1 LFPLLL
7 EGKQSNSFIG
17 ITCGFVIGFAVIN
30 GLETIIEMVTDY
42 FENSYDKK
50 KNNIPNIITDDNI
63 ETENNV
69 FNPIHD
75 LHINPKHIY
84 TRVTSD
90 TGEELDP
97 ISFDLGYD
105 KNIVVDIDMTHAENA
120 ISNPSHRSHILSH
133 FDEIK
138 SMIKG
143 METKSYNLLLQE
155 LNATETE
162 KIAEEIDESIHS
174 LQYKIDHCRRLL
186 QGSEYTEALV
196 NSNNNNIVDKK
207 TTWVTEDKKVAINK
221 RLTVLRCTMN
231 HLVEHLNE
239 EKITT
244 DTLKEM
250 ITHMKDMDHNITIF
264 HDTIDNISSF
274 RWGRRVMPETVLG
287 DKLPLSL
294 IIPIAI
300 DCFVDGF
307 LIGVSVVLSP
317 KAGYVLTL
325 ANTLEMSFL
334 GMAYSSRLCKCT
346 GSTPHARF
354 IATLFPPLLML
365 LATGVGASLAKI
377 AFNIPAVYIGF
388 VAFGVIALLTLVC
401 CELLIEAR
409 ENQQNNEKW
418 FIQGLIFVGVYLVLM
433 LDNVI

>member
-1 LFPLLL
+1 METL
-7 EGKQSNSFIG
+7 I
-17 ITCGFVIGFAVIN
+17 
-30 GLETIIEMVTDY
+30 ETITDY
-42 FENSYDKK
+42 FEKKYD
-50 KNNIPNIITDDNI
+50 NNITINNINDNDVEYI
-63 ETENNV
+63 N
-69 FNPIHD
+69 NPIHIEVGND
-75 LHINPKHIY
+75 NINNILTDKNLQHNPRHIY
-84 TRVTSD
+84 TRVRSD
-90 TGEELDP
+90 NGEELDP

-105 KNIVVDIDMTHAENA
+105 KNIEVDIDMTHAENA
-120 ISNPSHRSHILSH
+120 ISNPNHRSHILSH

-138 SMIKG
+138 FMIKD

-155 LNATETE
+155 LTTSETE
-162 KIAEEIDESIHS
+162 KVAEEIDESIHL

-186 QGSEYTEALV
+186 QGSEYAEAFV
-196 NSNNNNIVDKK
+196 SNSNLGDKK
-207 TTWVTEDKKVAINK
+207 TTWVTEEKKIAINK

-231 HLVEHLNE
+231 HLVEHLHE
-239 EKITT
+239 DKITT

-250 ITHMKDMDHNITIF
+250 ISHMKDMDHNISIF

-294 IIPIAI
+294 IIPVTI

-307 LIGVSVVLSP
+307 LIGVSVILSP
-317 KAGYVLTL
+317 KAGYILSL
-325 ANTLEMSFL
+325 ANSIEMSFL

-346 GSTPHARF
+346 GSTPISRF
-354 IATLFPPLLML
+354 YATIFPPLLML
-365 LATGVGASLAKI
+365 LATGIGASLAKI
-377 AFNIPAVYIGF
+377 AFHTPAVYIGF

-409 ENQQNNEKW
+409 ENQQDNQHW
-418 FIQGLIFVGVYLVLM
+418 YIQGLIFAGVYVVLV